1 MQQICL
7 TTAKWQIL
15 PNINS
20 FLVSEDLNHSQKA
33 TFSMKLSLSWVQ
45 KTNMVVGNYLQS
57 VALENTNNVKD
68 KLNGKLEADEN

>member
-1 MQQICL
+1 
-7 TTAKWQIL
+7 
-15 PNINS
+15 
-20 FLVSEDLNHSQKA
+20 
-33 TFSMKLSLSWVQ
+33 MKLSLSWVQ